1 MGSKDKD
8 MEVWIEGIADTQD
21 ELSQIRRRLQ
31 DRFRYPHRTDAY
43 DKALV
48 KLLDTIV
55 DAEERCEKLKE
66 EMLG

>member
-8 MEVWIEGIADTQD
+8 MEIWIEGIANTQD
-21 ELSQIRRRLQ
+21 ELCQIRRRLQ

-66 EMLG
+66 EMLE